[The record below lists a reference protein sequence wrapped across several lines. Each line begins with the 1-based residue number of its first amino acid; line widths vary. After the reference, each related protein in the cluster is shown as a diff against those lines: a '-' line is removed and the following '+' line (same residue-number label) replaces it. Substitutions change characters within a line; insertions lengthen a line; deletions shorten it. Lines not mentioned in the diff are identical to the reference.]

1 MVGVAGNARR
11 SLKDPD
17 TVEAYWPTEAADLPA
32 MVVLVKTLG
41 PPEGLARSAG
51 TIARTIDSDIFPE
64 IELLR
69 NSFRR
74 KLQDTEYSA
83 ITVALLGFIAHL
95 LACLGIVGVVA
106 YAVSQRTKEI
116 GIRMALGAKPPHV
129 LSVVLRQFSRPVF
142 VGLLAGAGG
151 AAGFC
156 PRSCAGNS
164 TASAISIPS
173 LISTAIGIFVLT
185 VVLAALLPA
194 RRALRVILCA
204 PFVTIR
210 IGRRLQSTT
219 HTQFRQQALGSAKTI
234 YRRLNWE
241 PSGYMYGYTV
251 NCHICA
257 LPHDPKKSRR
267 RDNERLR
274 YAQGG

>member
-1 MVGVAGNARR
+1 MKYSVVGVAGNAR
-11 SLKDPD
+11 SKLEDPD
-17 TVEAYWPTEAADLPA
+17 MVEAYWPTEAADLPA

-41 PPEGLARSAG
+41 PPEGLTRSAG

-116 GIRMALGAKPPHV
+116 GIRMALGAKPAHV

-142 VGLLAGAGG
+142 VGLLVGAGG
-151 AAGFC
+151 AAGLSQIL
-156 PRSCAGNS
+156 RRQLYG
-164 TASAISIPS
+164 ISNLDP
-173 LISTAIGIFVLT
+173 LTYLAAIGIFVLT

-194 RRALRVILCA
+194 RRALRV
-204 PFVTIR
+204 
-210 IGRRLQSTT
+210 
-219 HTQFRQQALGSAKTI
+219 
-234 YRRLNWE
+234 
-241 PSGYMYGYTV
+241 
-251 NCHICA
+251 
-257 LPHDPKKSRR
+257 DPMRA
-267 RDNERLR
+267 LR
-274 YAQGG
+274 YD